1 MHDGSAEDI
10 EWAEMPWSSTES
22 EYATRLRL
30 PPTDGHRRHMKLI
43 KVHSEDTGETMR
55 PCVAKS
61 YSFGGYGGVS
71 VLNRGDSVMSTH
83 SAGPR
88 LLTKQDSAA
97 SSVSWRLS
105 PSSSGYKSQS
115 QMSESVTPSPTSTPH
130 PTTDDCQKHL
140 LDNHIVW
147 AVTDIHNVPKG
158 SIIIN
163 PQVIRFFGL
172 LTSYYFDFL
181 RLFRLGSRLRTTTVH
196 CIITIRII
204 HRLALFKRNNHR

>member
-1 MHDGSAEDI
+1 
-10 EWAEMPWSSTES
+10 
-22 EYATRLRL
+22 
-30 PPTDGHRRHMKLI
+30 
-43 KVHSEDTGETMR
+43 
-55 PCVAKS
+55 
-61 YSFGGYGGVS
+61 
-71 VLNRGDSVMSTH
+71 MSTH

-130 PTTDDCQKHL
+130 PISDSRQNSNGSSENQEHRSETSSS
-140 LDNHIVW
+140 HIVW

-163 PQVIRFFGL
+163 PQVSG
-172 LTSYYFDFL
+172 
-181 RLFRLGSRLRTTTVH
+181 H
-196 CIITIRII
+196 
-204 HRLALFKRNNHR
+204 